1 MRKRIVFAAFLL
13 STCGVF
19 GGNGVGQ
26 EAKKPFTK
34 PEILR
39 LLNTTPGTRYEQG
52 DLAGEIAQ
60 RGVAFL
66 LDEET
71 LDELRKAGARSFV
84 IDAIQKAAQNAAS
97 KQTQP
102 QPQTQEQPQSRNRP
116 AAEAPTSDARPHLQN
131 QSSPDDTAT
140 TTEEAQRDAPKIDVT
155 KLPLLDQA
163 RHHAAEFMNDLPNFV
178 VTQIV
183 TRSVRTQG
191 KKDWRQQDKLEI
203 ELSYRAKTGEQFKLV
218 RYNGKPAQMTYD
230 QLKGAT
236 STGEFG
242 SILGAVFS
250 PQSQAEFTE
259 DRRETLHGH
268 QTVIYNFRVKKEFSS
283 NTITD
288 ANSGRT
294 VTTAYLGSVWIDTES
309 GRVLRIKQS
318 VEDIPPGFSITLAER
333 AVEYDWI
340 TIDGQRYLL
349 PVYADVILGNDLKR
363 YYLRNV
369 IELRNYHMFD
379 TDLKIVPEK

>member
-1 MRKRIVFAAFLL
+1 MRKRIAFAAFLL

-39 LLNTTPGTRYEQG
+39 LLNTAPGTRYEQG

-84 IDAIQKAAQNAAS
+84 IDAIQKAAQNVAS

-102 QPQTQEQPQSRNRP
+102 QEQPQSRNRP
-116 AAEAPTSDARPHLQN
+116 AAEAPTSNARPHLQN

-163 RHHAAEFMNDLPNFV
+163 RYHAAEFMNDLPNFV

-183 TRSVRTQG
+183 TRSVRTPG

-250 PQSQAEFTE
+250 PQSQAEFKE
-259 DRRETLHGH
+259 VRRETLHGH

-288 ANSGRT
+288 ANSGST
-294 VTTAYLGSVWIDTES
+294 VTTAYLGSVWIHTES

-333 AVEYDWI
+333 SVEYDWI